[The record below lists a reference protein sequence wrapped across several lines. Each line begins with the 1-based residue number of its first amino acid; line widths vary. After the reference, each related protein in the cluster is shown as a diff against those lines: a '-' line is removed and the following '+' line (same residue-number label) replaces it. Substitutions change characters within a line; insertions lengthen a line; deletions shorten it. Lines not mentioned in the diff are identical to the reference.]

1 MAVCDQVSK
10 LQAELQALERKT
22 LEIEVM
28 AAKKRADVSKQELE
42 MSKARKDIFEA
53 QIKLKAGG

>member
-1 MAVCDQVSK
+1 
-10 LQAELQALERKT
+10 
-22 LEIEVM
+22 M